1 MKTPEMKPKIWDI
14 HCVVLITAGCVYFS
28 LSSHLEELGT
38 YAWGGPDERTGLS
51 SELQPHYQFTQLF
64 KVLL

>member
-1 MKTPEMKPKIWDI
+1 MKTPLMKPKIWDI
-14 HCVVLITAGCVYFS
+14 HCVVLIMAVCFS

-38 YAWGGPDERTGLS
+38 YEWGGPDERTGLS